1 MDTEKIGL
9 TPKLAVDFVV
19 IVAGVFVALAAESWW
34 SEREDRQYERE
45 IREDMIIEF
54 QGNLRILDADI
65 AINEEVKKGIEVL
78 ANVSDDALFSL
89 ADTALSQQ
97 LNPYLNWAGFDPEMG
112 SVQAFVESGNVGAI
126 GNRALRLLLA
136 RWAGLLEMRRRYN
149 LQAVDFQHREI
160 IPVLAR
166 ASADGKWSKT
176 ERREMR
182 TLLATFVSLHGIVL
196 NNQYELREAATDIL
210 EFLDDSQ

>member
-1 MDTEKIGL
+1 MDFKKLGL
-9 TPKLAVDFVV
+9 TPRLAVEFVV

-54 QGNLRILDADI
+54 EANLRILDADI
-65 AINEEVKKGIEVL
+65 AINEEVRKGVDVL
-78 ANVSDDALFSL
+78 VDISDDALFAL
-89 ADTALSQQ
+89 ADTTLSQQ

-112 SVQAFVESGNVGAI
+112 SVQAFVESGNIGAI
-126 GNRALRLLLA
+126 GDRALRLLLA

-166 ASADGKWSKT
+166 ASADGKWST
-176 ERREMR
+176 AERREMR
-182 TLLATFVSLHGIVL
+182 TLLGTFISLHGIVL
-196 NNQYELREAATDIL
+196 GNQYELREAARDIL
-210 EFLDDSQ
+210 EFLGDSE

>member
-1 MDTEKIGL
+1 MDVKKLGL
-9 TPKLAVDFVV
+9 TPKLAVEFVV

-65 AINEEVKKGIEVL
+65 AINEDARKGIDVL
-78 ANVSDDALFSL
+78 VGISDDALFSL
-89 ADTALSQQ
+89 ADAKLSQQ

-112 SVQAFVESGNVGAI
+112 SVQAFVESGNIGAI
-126 GNRALRLLLA
+126 GDRALRLLLA

-166 ASADGKWSKT
+166 ASADGKWST
-176 ERREMR
+176 SERREMR
-182 TLLATFVSLHGIVL
+182 TLLETFVALHGIVL
-196 NNQYELREAATDIL
+196 DNQYQLREAANDIL
-210 EFLDDSQ
+210 EFLDNR

>member
-1 MDTEKIGL
+1 MDVKKLGL
-9 TPKLAVDFVV
+9 TPKLAVEFVV

-54 QGNLRILDADI
+54 EANLRILDADI
-65 AINEEVKKGIEVL
+65 AINEDVRNGIDVL
-78 ANVSDDALFSL
+78 VGISDNALFSL
-89 ADTALSQQ
+89 ADAKLSQQ

-112 SVQAFVESGNVGAI
+112 SVQAFVESGNIGAI
-126 GNRALRLLLA
+126 GDRALRLLLA

-166 ASADGKWSKT
+166 ASADGKWST
-176 ERREMR
+176 SERREMR
-182 TLLATFVSLHGIVL
+182 TLLETFVALHGIVL
-196 NNQYELREAATDIL
+196 DNQYQLREAASDIL
-210 EFLDDSQ
+210 KFLDSR

>member
-1 MDTEKIGL
+1 MDVKKLGL
-9 TPKLAVDFVV
+9 TPKLAVEFVV

-54 QGNLRILDADI
+54 EANLRILDADI
-65 AINEEVKKGIEVL
+65 AINEDVRNGIDVL
-78 ANVSDDALFSL
+78 VGISDNALFSL
-89 ADTALSQQ
+89 ADAKLSQQ

-112 SVQAFVESGNVGAI
+112 SVQAFVESGNIGAI
-126 GNRALRLLLA
+126 GDRALRLLLA

-166 ASADGKWSKT
+166 ASADGKWST
-176 ERREMR
+176 SERREMR
-182 TLLATFVSLHGIVL
+182 TLLETFVALHGLVL
-196 NNQYELREAATDIL
+196 DNQYQLREAANDIL
-210 EFLDDSQ
+210 EFLDNR

>member
-1 MDTEKIGL
+1 MMDVKKLGL
-9 TPKLAVDFVV
+9 TPKLAVEFVV

-54 QGNLRILDADI
+54 EANLRILDADI
-65 AINEEVKKGIEVL
+65 AINEDVRNGIDVL
-78 ANVSDDALFSL
+78 VGISDNALFSL
-89 ADTALSQQ
+89 ADAKLSQQ

-112 SVQAFVESGNVGAI
+112 SVQAFVESGNIGAI
-126 GNRALRLLLA
+126 GDRALRLLLA

-166 ASADGKWSKT
+166 ASADGKWST
-176 ERREMR
+176 SERREMR
-182 TLLATFVSLHGIVL
+182 TLLETFVALHGIVL
-196 NNQYELREAATDIL
+196 DNQYQLREAASDIL
-210 EFLDDSQ
+210 KFLDSR